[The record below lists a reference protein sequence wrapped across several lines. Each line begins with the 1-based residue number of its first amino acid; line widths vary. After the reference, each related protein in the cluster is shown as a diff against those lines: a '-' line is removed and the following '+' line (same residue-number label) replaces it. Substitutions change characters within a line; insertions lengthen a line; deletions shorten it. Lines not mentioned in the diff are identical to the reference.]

1 METKEIKIGEK
12 VFKFRRLNSRQLMK
26 AEIDFTPFSLNTLT
40 EIPQAGTEEEKKR
53 AQTIAWARMDPEK
66 KADSIRTVDKLLCA
80 CLLEP
85 VITPDTI
92 DEELTDLEYNTL
104 VPMLISLCYGG
115 EQELKSFREEGP
127 AANT

>member
-1 METKEIKIGEK
+1 METKEIKIGER
-12 VFKFRRLNSRQLMK
+12 VFKFRRLNSRQLTK

-40 EIPQAGTEEEKKR
+40 ETPITGTEEEKKR

-85 VITPDTI
+85 AITPDTI
-92 DEELTDLEYNTL
+92 DEILSDLEYNTL
-104 VPMLISLCYGG
+104 APMLISLCYGG
-115 EQELKSFREEGP
+115 EQELKSFREEGTP
-127 AANT
+127 VNT